1 MSRSEQEA
9 VAWHSSAFSGSHAH
23 VATFHNVIM
32 LKTPLK
38 GIPALKVHR
47 RLFELGMWGDVSPW
61 KRNILHGRVSSPGSY
76 ICLQDLSL
84 GNYWF
89 LLPWKW
95 VVQWEYLS
103 VSPWRLPL
111 SSTMTQISG
120 LPTLVS
126 EQNHEA
132 MATLWAVLRVLPF
145 SATTATGQCCP
156 ILSSASYQDAPAP
169 MDKIA
174 LLHLHGEFNRHL
186 RTGWSF

>member
-1 MSRSEQEA
+1 MSRSKQEA

-38 GIPALKVHR
+38 GIPELKVHR

-95 VVQWEYLS
+95 VVQWEYLCFS
-103 VSPWRLPL
+103 LKTPTFLHNDPNFWTPNSGFWAEPWSYGNSLSRSACTPL
-111 SSTMTQISG
+111 LS
-120 LPTLVS
+120 
-126 EQNHEA
+126 NNCHR
-132 MATLWAVLRVLPF
+132 AVLSNSFLCLLP
-145 SATTATGQCCP
+145 GCP
-156 ILSSASYQDAPAP
+156 CPN
-169 MDKIA
+169 
-174 LLHLHGEFNRHL
+174 G
-186 RTGWSF
+186 